1 MLLFSFQVVY
11 FLLVFVV
18 RSLLLKSKTGI
29 NPLTF
34 NKADDAHGFNGKVF
48 TAITFIELII
58 VGIYAFKIE
67 WYKYLLPFW
76 YIENAFYKAD
86 RTTLYRTI
94 KTFEEKGI
102 VHQIEDGTGITKYA
116 LCEKGCNCEIETDL
130 HLHFHCNNCN
140 ETICLT
146 DHKIPQIKVPDGFVS
161 ENVNLVV
168 KGICD
173 KCSGQ

>member
-1 MLLFSFQVVY
+1 MKDIENLFASKNIRITAMRLLIY
-11 FLLVFVV
+11 KFL
-18 RSLLLKSKTGI
+18 
-29 NPLTF
+29 
-34 NKADDAHGFNGKVF
+34 ADKQIAVTLSD
-48 TAITFIELII
+48 
-58 VGIYAFKIE
+58 
-67 WYKYLLPFW
+67 
-76 YIENAFYKAD
+76 IENAFEKAD

-94 KTFEEKGI
+94 KTFEEKDI
-102 VHQIEDGTGITKYA
+102 VHQIDDGTGITKYA
-116 LCEKGCNCEIETDL
+116 LCEQGCSCDIKTDL

-146 DHKIPQIKVPDGFVS
+146 DHKIPQIKVPEGFVS